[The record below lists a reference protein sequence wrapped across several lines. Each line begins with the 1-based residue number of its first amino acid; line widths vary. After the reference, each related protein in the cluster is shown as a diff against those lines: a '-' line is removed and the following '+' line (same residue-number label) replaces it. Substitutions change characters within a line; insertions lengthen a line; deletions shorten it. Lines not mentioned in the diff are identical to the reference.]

1 MLKSFLSY
9 YKPYKLTMLLLVIG
23 SLFRSLLE
31 LCFPYAVKQLI
42 EQELPNKDLTQLFSW
57 CSLLGLLYL
66 GNFVLM
72 YTISYFGLLLSAKM
86 ENDMRRD
93 LFLHL
98 QKLSFRFYDQNKSGN
113 LLSRLTN
120 DLGEIGELA
129 CRAPN
134 DLIVCAFTMLGTMLI
149 LLIMNPILGSLIA
162 FLLLFKTF
170 HTIFINQK
178 MKQSFFA
185 NRVTMGNMT
194 AKAAE
199 SINGI
204 RLIKA
209 FAAEPNDYKEFMAK
223 AKAYLDS
230 KATTYGIRSYFV
242 GSIIFFSNFINV
254 ALLLAGGYMIH
265 QSTLTVG
272 ELIAFLLYV
281 NSFMKPLMQLL
292 GFSEMYQKGMA
303 GYKRFYEILQEKPDI
318 IDQNNSIE
326 LKNCKGAITFEKVSF
341 SYDQNHEIL
350 NALNLSIKP
359 GETIAFVGATGAG
372 KTTIA
377 NLLLRFYEPQ
387 KGRILVDGIDI
398 KRYTQCSLRKQ
409 IGLVQQEV
417 FLFSGSVQHN
427 IAFAKPKA
435 SLEEIRQAAK
445 SAAADSFIEQLPRG
459 FDTDIGERG
468 VKLSGGQKQRL
479 AIARVFLKNPPI
491 VVLDEATSALD
502 NETEQQ
508 IQNELDKL
516 SQGRTTLI
524 IAHRLSTIK
533 HADKIVVLE
542 NGSVVEAGTHDEL
555 LAQQGVYHRLYNLQY
570 K

>member
-9 YKPYKLTMLLLVIG
+9 YKPYKLTMLLLVFG
-23 SLFRSLLE
+23 SLLRSFLE
-31 LCFPYAVKQLI
+31 LFFPFAVKQLI
-42 EQELPNKDLTQLFSW
+42 EQRLPDKDLTQLFWW

-66 GNFVLM
+66 GNFALM
-72 YTISYFGLLLSAKM
+72 YAISYFGLLLSAKM

-93 LFLHL
+93 LFVHL
-98 QKLSFRFYDQNKSGN
+98 QKLSFSFYDQNKSGN
-113 LLSRLTN
+113 LLARLTS

-149 LLIMNPILGSLIA
+149 LLVINPLLGSLIA
-162 FLLLFKTF
+162 FLLLGKVL

-185 NRVTMGNMT
+185 TRVTMGNMT

-199 SINGI
+199 SLNGI

-209 FAAEPNDYKEFMAK
+209 FAAEPRDYVDFMDK
-223 AKAYLDS
+223 AEAYLAS

-242 GSIIFFSNFINV
+242 GSMIFFSNFINV
-254 ALLLAGGYMIH
+254 AILLAGGYMIH
-265 QSTLTVG
+265 QHSLTVG
-272 ELIAFLLYV
+272 ELVAYLLYV

-292 GFSEMYQKGMA
+292 GFSEMYQRGMA
-303 GYKRFYEILQEKPDI
+303 GYKRFYEILQVQPDI
-318 IDQNNSIE
+318 IDQANSIE
-326 LKNCKGAITFEKVSF
+326 FYNCKGAISFEKVSF
-341 SYDQNHEIL
+341 SYGEDREIL
-350 NALNLSIKP
+350 KELDLSIKP
-359 GETIAFVGATGAG
+359 GETVAFVGATGAG

-387 KGRILVDGIDI
+387 RGRILIDGRDI
-398 KRYTQCSLRKQ
+398 REYSQSSLRKQ

-417 FLFSGSVQHN
+417 FLFSDSVLHN
-427 IAFAKPKA
+427 IAFGKPDA
-435 SLEEIRQAAK
+435 SLEEIKQAAK
-445 SAAADSFIEQLPRG
+445 AAAADSFIEEL
-459 FDTDIGERG
+459 TDKYSTEIGERG

-491 VVLDEATSALD
+491 LILDEATSALD
-502 NETEQQ
+502 NKTEKQ
-508 IQNELDKL
+508 IQIEFDKL
-516 SQGRTTLI
+516 SRGRTTLI

-542 NGSVVEAGTHDEL
+542 NGSVVEIGSHEEL
-555 LAQQGVYHRLYNLQY
+555 LDLKGAYYRLYNL